1 MECLSVLILSDDCY
15 FPHLYSIVRDTFG
28 VYKIRGLCYIFWDL
42 FSTQAA
48 KIATDSKIQMQYAL
62 SIIVFENQLNKSF
75 HLVLKTQLES
85 EEIWALII
93 AWRSSERMQVE
104 ELGNERQMLQIMQCT
119 WSSVRF
125 FQWLSLAFNFL

>member
-1 MECLSVLILSDDCY
+1 
-15 FPHLYSIVRDTFG
+15 
-28 VYKIRGLCYIFWDL
+28 
-42 FSTQAA
+42 
-48 KIATDSKIQMQYAL
+48 MQYAL

-104 ELGNERQMLQIMQCT
+104 ELGNERQMFQIMQCT

-125 FQWLSLAFNFL
+125 FQ